1 MMLLEQRLNLVLT
14 QKNLAPDAPAE
25 LTKFCVQRSQINV
38 FKSLEDGIKSIK
50 TIEPDENGVRVIV
63 TENLNVDKLDVPIT
77 LLPAQLGDCIIQNI
91 RKNKEGYEVH
101 VIN

>member
-14 QKNLAPDAPAE
+14 QKNLAPDVPAA
-25 LTKFCVQRSQINV
+25 TKFCVQRSQTNV

-50 TIEPDENGVRVIV
+50 TIEPDENGVRIIV
-63 TENLNVDKLDVPIT
+63 TENLNVDKLDAPIT